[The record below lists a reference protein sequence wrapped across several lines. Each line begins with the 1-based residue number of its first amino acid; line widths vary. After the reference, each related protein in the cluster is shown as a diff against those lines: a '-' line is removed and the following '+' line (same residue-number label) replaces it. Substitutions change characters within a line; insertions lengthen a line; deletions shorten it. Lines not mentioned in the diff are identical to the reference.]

1 MVGSTQPCPV
11 CGEPMVGRKTSASSD
26 KCRAVKRRQA
36 RAERDQRV
44 RALLEAA
51 VRALDVV

>member
-1 MVGSTQPCPV
+1 
-11 CGEPMVGRKTSASSD
+11 MVGRKTSASSD